1 MPIQRDIYIWK
12 SDDNLG
18 VAHCQAKPRQVRF
31 PEKLQSLTFGDAFN
45 RSLDRVMLPGN
56 LLQLTLGDE
65 FNQSME
71 QVKFPEK
78 LQDLTL
84 VDG

>member
-1 MPIQRDIYIWK
+1 
-12 SDDNLG
+12 
-18 VAHCQAKPRQVRF
+18 
-31 PEKLQSLTFGDAFN
+31 
-45 RSLDRVMLPGN
+45 MLPGN